1 MLEKLFLGGAIVGVT
16 LGAIVAVNSASAAT
30 PRHVVVH
37 KQSWCVAEQ
46 ATCTLHWFVV
56 SYQGDEP
63 IEWRHA

>member
-1 MLEKLFLGGAIVGVT
+1 MLKKILLGGAIVGVT

-46 ATCTLHWFVV
+46 ATGTLHWFV

>member
-1 MLEKLFLGGAIVGVT
+1 MLKKILLGGAIVGVT

-37 KQSWCVAEQ
+37 KHSRCVAEQ
-46 ATCTLHWFVV
+46 ATGARHWFV

-63 IEWRHA
+63 IERRHA